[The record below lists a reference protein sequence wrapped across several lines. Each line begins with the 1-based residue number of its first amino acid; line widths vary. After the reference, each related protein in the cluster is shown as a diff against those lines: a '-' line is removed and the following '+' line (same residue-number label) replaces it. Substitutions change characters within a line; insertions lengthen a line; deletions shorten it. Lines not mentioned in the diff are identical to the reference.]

1 MAKRKPDTSKQDA
14 AVRYRARLEARQT
27 ALATAQT
34 ATWSPGLRD
43 RLDLGFARL
52 LHTATAPTTRASGI
66 RKRVL
71 ERRVFRAATQSAAH
85 RKAIY
90 RASKAVVGAARVKDM
105 ATFRRAND
113 ELRRLWGAARADR
126 KPAIKRRR

>member
-1 MAKRKPDTSKQDA
+1 MAKRKPDTPKQDA

-27 ALATAQT
+27 ALAAAQT
-34 ATWSPGLRD
+34 ARWSPGLRD

-71 ERRVFRAATQSAAH
+71 ERRVFRAATQNAAH

-90 RASKAVVGAARVKDM
+90 RASKAVVGAARTGDA
-105 ATFRRAND
+105 ATFKRANS
-113 ELRRLWGAARADR
+113 ELQRLWGAARADR
-126 KPAIKRRR
+126 RPATRSQR

>member
-14 AVRYRARLEARQT
+14 AVRYRARLGAKQI
-27 ALATAQT
+27 ALAAAQS
-34 ATWSPGLRD
+34 ANWSPGLRD

-52 LHTATAPTTRASGI
+52 LHTATAPTTQASGI

-71 ERRVFRAATQSAAH
+71 ERRVLRAATQSAAH

-105 ATFRRAND
+105 ATFRRSND

-126 KPAIKRRR
+126 KSATRSRR